1 MAQMFLVTLSEANG
15 SDTDGKKWLL
25 KKVCNR
31 LQPLGKVS
39 LATMYGSWD
48 QLSSLI
54 YLLCQTFTASG
65 GDYSGL
71 NKLLSDRLKEEEA
84 KYSEGQLES
93 ARDEWDNRTERFV
106 REMWDLEER
115 REEELKARPLRT
127 FFD

>member
-1 MAQMFLVTLSEANG
+1 
-15 SDTDGKKWLL
+15 
-25 KKVCNR
+25 
-31 LQPLGKVS
+31 
-39 LATMYGSWD
+39 MYGSWD

-93 ARDEWDNRTERFV
+93 ARDEWDNRTHRFV
-106 REMWDLEER
+106 REMRELEKSR
-115 REEELKARPLRT
+115 AEELETQPLST

>member
-15 SDTDGKKWLL
+15 SDTDAKKWLL
-25 KKVCNR
+25 DKVCNR

-48 QLSSLI
+48 ELSSLI
-54 YLLCQTFTASG
+54 YLLCQTYTASG

-71 NKLLSDRLKEEEA
+71 NRLLSDRLKEEEA
-84 KYSEGQLES
+84 KYSEEQLQS
-93 ARDEWDNRTERFV
+93 AHDEWDNRTRRFV
-106 REMWDLEER
+106 REMWDLEESR
-115 REEELKARPLRT
+115 AEELETQPLRT